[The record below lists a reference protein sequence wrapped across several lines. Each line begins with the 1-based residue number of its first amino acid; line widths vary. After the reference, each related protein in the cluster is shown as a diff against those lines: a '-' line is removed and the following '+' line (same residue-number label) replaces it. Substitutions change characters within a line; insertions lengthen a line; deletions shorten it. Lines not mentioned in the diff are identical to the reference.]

1 MRHYTDGLLYPWAS
15 PNDQLTHEEY
25 TMVLEAEREKL
36 DSSESAPGKL
46 GDHVS
51 DLITGEPKAAA
62 LGLEEYM
69 KFDLSAALAH
79 SSKLEAI
86 EAEFKLAED
95 KTLDDG
101 RTLWWWFDYVKN
113 QPASSSEVRWGAR
126 DLGHDGMRLK
136 DFWQTD
142 EATKARLKEEHV
154 MALRLYTCTPVSFAL
169 NAPLRN
175 FKRDEHNKVLR
186 PVSMCAEHPFP
197 VTISVL
203 NEAIK
208 RLRDVEGKAVIT
220 LWRGLKNLDVSQD
233 FLLAG
238 GVEMAPMSTTYSL
251 KTALFYSHSP
261 NSIILKCVT
270 RSFMERSANLSWI
283 SVFPGEQECLF
294 PPVTYLSPTG
304 RTQKVGKT
312 FTIVEVTPRL

>member
-1 MRHYTDGLLYPWAS
+1 MRPVNSVAMTVILS
-15 PNDQLTHEEY
+15 
-25 TMVLEAEREKL
+25 LESL
-36 DSSESAPGKL
+36 
-46 GDHVS
+46 
-51 DLITGEPKAAA
+51 
-62 LGLEEYM
+62 LGLEEYK

-95 KTLDDG
+95 KTLNYG

-113 QPASSSEVRWGAR
+113 QPASSPEVRWGAR

-142 EATKARLKEEHV
+142 EATKVRLKEEHV

-175 FKRDEHNKVLR
+175 FKRDEHNTVLR

-203 NEAIK
+203 NEGIK
-208 RLRDVEGKAVIT
+208 KLRDVEGKAVIT
-220 LWRGLKNLDVSQD
+220 LWRGLKNMDVLQD

-238 GVEMAPMSTTYSL
+238 GVEMAPMCTTDSL
-251 KTALFYSHSP
+251 QTALSYSHSP

-270 RSFMERSANLSWI
+270 RSFMERSANLAWI
-283 SVFPGEQECLF
+283 SVFPGEQERLF

-304 RTQKVGKT
+304 CTQKVGKT